1 MSRLEIAKERM
12 EFQFSD
18 QEYLERR
25 IREYRMNFEGKGDMR
40 MSTVLLERLN
50 MPKGELVYQNQDEF
64 VYELEEG
71 KKCKVLYDPRRN
83 RPIYA
88 VYYNSAYSDVI
99 IEINR
104 NYQLEGL
111 KNGDLEYMFSGEMFA
126 NRMTYLGEGVL
137 HSSSILYQG
146 VAIAFSAVSGT
157 GKSTHTGLWKKY
169 YGDQVEILNDDKPAI
184 RFEGEL
190 PYLYGTPWSGK
201 TEWNQNASAPL
212 RAIFFI
218 KRDTTNWVEP
228 IGIAERMYNLTNQ
241 LNLPAYDEELCEKTA
256 LFAQKLALSVPMYYL
271 HCNMEREAVEVVR
284 RELFGGEIEDEDKT
298 RI

>member
-111 KNGDLEYMFSGEMFA
+111 KNGDLEYMFSEEMFA

-284 RELFGGEIEDEDKT
+284 RELFGGEIEYEDKT

>member
-1 MSRLEIAKERM
+1 MSRLEIAKKRM
-12 EFQFSD
+12 EFRFSD
-18 QEYLERR
+18 QEYMERR
-25 IREYRMNFEGKGDMR
+25 IREYRKDSEGKVDMR
-40 MSTVLLERLN
+40 MTTVLLDKLD
-50 MPKGELVYQNQDEF
+50 MPRGQVVYQNQDES

-71 KKCKVLYDPRRN
+71 KRCRVLYDPKKE

-88 VYYNSAYSDVI
+88 VYYNPEYSEVT

-111 KNGDLEYMFSGEMFA
+111 KNGNLEYMFSGEMFA
-126 NRMTYLGEGVL
+126 NRMTYLGDGVL

-146 VAIAFSAVSGT
+146 GAIAFSAVSGT

-169 YGDQVEILNDDKPAI
+169 YGDQVELLNDDKPAI
-184 RFEGEL
+184 RFEGEI

-201 TEWNQNASAPL
+201 TEWNKNKAAPL

-218 KRDTTNWVEP
+218 KRDTKNWVEP
-228 IGIAERMYNLTNQ
+228 IGMAERMYNLTNQ
-241 LNLPAYDEELCEKTA
+241 LNLPPYDEMLCEKSV
-256 LFAQKLALSVPMYYL
+256 LFAKKLALTVPMYYL

-284 RELFGGEIEDEDKT
+284 RELFGGEIEYEDKT

>member
-88 VYYNSAYSDVI
+88 VYYNSTYSDVT

-284 RELFGGEIEDEDKT
+284 RELFGGEIENEDKT

>member
-1 MSRLEIAKERM
+1 MSRLEIAKEHI
-12 EFQFSD
+12 EFNFSD

-25 IREYRMNFEGKGDMR
+25 TRAYRIDSDGKVDMR
-40 MSTVLLERLN
+40 MTTVLMDQLD
-50 MPKGELVYQNQDEF
+50 MPEGQLIHQNQDEC
-64 VYELEEG
+64 VYELEDG
-71 KKCKVLYDPRRN
+71 KKCKVLYDPRRE
-83 RPIYA
+83 RPIYN
-88 VYYNSAYSDVI
+88 VYYNREYSDVT

-218 KRDTTNWVEP
+218 KRDTMNWVEP
-228 IGIAERMYNLTNQ
+228 IGMAERMYNLTNQ

-284 RELFGGEIEDEDKT
+284 RELFGGEIEYEDKT